1 MAVDITVNLNDRYE
15 AIVNRAAADYNTA
28 NAGTP
33 GFVAVTP
40 AQWFRQSGRELL
52 DVEAG
57 RQEQADK
64 EAPADATGLRTA
76 YKRAPLNVQSVVD
89 AALAPYR

>member
-15 AIVNRAAADYNTA
+15 AIVTRAAADYNTA
-28 NAGTP
+28 NAGVP
-33 GFVAVTP
+33 GFSPLTP
-40 AQWFRQSGRELL
+40 AQWFRQMGRQLL

-64 EAPADATGLRTA
+64 EETVDSVGLRTA
-76 YKRAPLNVQSVVD
+76 YKRAPAAVQATVD